1 MHEDGW
7 LEVSGQQQS
16 RVRGGD
22 RGRVRTGSEKA
33 GICPHTEAGTGRQ
46 QLYDSPK
53 LLPTK
58 FTLLQRHTCSG
69 HLNFPAA
76 LLSTV
81 RFLCNGS
88 KHLRGFST
96 PSPFPPIIPTKPLV
110 KMLAL
115 KRKIISTSIHLI
127 NYSEQCLSGF
137 AP

>member
-7 LEVSGQQQS
+7 LEVEISGQQQS
-16 RVRGGD
+16 GVRGG
-22 RGRVRTGSEKA
+22 RVWAGREKA
-33 GICPHTEAGTGRQ
+33 GICPCAEAGTGRQ
-46 QLYDSPK
+46 QLYNSPK

-58 FTLLQRHTCSG
+58 FTLLQCHTCSG

-76 LLSTV
+76 LLSTMW
-81 RFLCNGS
+81 FLCNGS
-88 KHLRGFST
+88 
-96 PSPFPPIIPTKPLV
+96 FPPIIPTKPLV
-110 KMLAL
+110 ETLAL